1 MPIRQLPDHLVNQIA
16 AGEVVE
22 RPASVVKELIE
33 NSLDAGATRVEI
45 RVVDGGKRLIR
56 IVDNGHGIAKHEM
69 PLALAR
75 HATSKIAELD
85 DLDAIA
91 SLGFRGEALPSIA
104 SVARLSLRSRIRGAS
119 DAWQLD
125 AANGELAPIIA
136 AAHPDGTTVEIH
148 DLFHNTPARRKFLK
162 TDKTEFSHIDKAVRT
177 LALSRIDV
185 AFRLI
190 NGERTVIEVPAAS
203 AEADTT
209 ARLARLMGQPFVD
222 EAIYLNDEA
231 AGLAV
236 HGWVST
242 PAFSRSAPDLQYS
255 FVNGRG
261 VREKTL
267 MHAVRHGYRD
277 VLYHGRHPAYCVY
290 ISMDPAAVDSNTHP
304 RKLEVRF
311 RDSRSIHQFL
321 SRAIERALAQIRE
334 QPPMRGQILARP
346 PPSYNQQKF
355 GLPSRDDSP
364 DSLRTLY
371 AADNQAQ
378 PARPAR
384 VEERPGAAGEEQPLG
399 YALGQL
405 AGIYILAENSDG
417 LIIVD
422 MHAAHER
429 VTYEKLKAAYN
440 AAGIA
445 RQALLVP
452 EVVHVSVGEADAF
465 EHAADH
471 LLRLG
476 LAAYRS
482 GPDQITITEH
492 PALLGTPDLAAL
504 LSDVLAELRE
514 FGQSD
519 ALQTASDELLSTFAC
534 HHSVRA
540 NRALSHGEMNALLR
554 EMEATDRADQCNH
567 GRPTWSAISIAEL
580 DRLFMR
586 GR

>member
-33 NSLDAGATRVEI
+33 NSLDAGATRIEI

-56 IVDNGHGIAKHEM
+56 IVDNGQGIAKDELT
-69 PLALAR
+69 LALAR

-104 SVARLSLRSRIRGAS
+104 SVARLSLRSRMRGAS
-119 DAWQLD
+119 DAWQQD
-125 AANGELAPIIA
+125 AANGELEPMIA
-136 AAHPDGTTVEIH
+136 AAHPDGTTVEIR

-162 TDKTEFSHIDKAVRT
+162 TDKTEFTHIDKAVRT
-177 LALSRIDV
+177 LALSRLDV
-185 AFRLI
+185 GFRLI
-190 NGERTVIEVPAAS
+190 NGERTVLDVPAS
-203 AEADTT
+203 DAEADART
-209 ARLARLMGQPFVD
+209 RLARLMGQPFVD
-222 EAIYLNDEA
+222 EALYLNEEA
-231 AGLAV
+231 AGLAM
-236 HGWVST
+236 HGWIST
-242 PAFSRSAPDLQYS
+242 PAFSRSAGDLQYS

-267 MHAVRHGYRD
+267 LHAIRHGYRD
-277 VLYHGRHPAYCVY
+277 VLYHGRHPAYCLY
-290 ISMDPAAVDSNTHP
+290 LSMDPAAVDSNTHP

-311 RDSRSIHQFL
+311 RDSRSIHQFV
-321 SRAIERALAQIRE
+321 SRAIERALAQTRE
-334 QPPMRGQILARP
+334 QPPMRGQILSRP
-346 PPSYNQQKF
+346 PQSYNQQAF
-355 GLPSRDDSP
+355 GLPTAVNSREN
-364 DSLRTLY
+364 LRELY
-371 AADNQAQ
+371 AAD
-378 PARPAR
+378 PAEQTPLRHE
-384 VEERPGAAGEEQPLG
+384 VTEAANLSVQEQPLG

-405 AGIYILAENSDG
+405 AGIYILAENADG

-429 VTYEKLKAAYN
+429 VTYEKLKTAYN
-440 AAGIA
+440 ASGIA

-452 EVVHVSVGEADAF
+452 EVVHVSVAEADVF
-465 EHAADH
+465 EQAVDH

-482 GPDQITITEH
+482 GPDQISITEH
-492 PALLGTPDLAAL
+492 PALLGSPDVAAL
-504 LSDVLAELRE
+504 LRDVLAELRE

-519 ALQTASDELLSTFAC
+519 ALQSASDELLSTFAC

-567 GRPTWSAISIAEL
+567 GRPTWSAISVAEL